1 MFIQT
6 QETPNPNS
14 LKFIPGRG
22 VSNDGPYE
30 FLNKNQTEIPILKN
44 ILSINGVTGIFL
56 SEGFLSINKSQDE
69 KWENIKHIVIS
80 HLNEFYDVGNEFIIN
95 KKTELNDHKKDH
107 GEIENKIIKILE
119 TKIRPAV
126 AKDGGDITFKEFKDG
141 KVTVILK
148 GSCSGCPSS
157 TLTLKQGVQNLLC
170 HYIPEVKEVLAV

>member
-14 LKFIPGRG
+14 LKFLPGKK
-22 VSNDGPYE
+22 VSIDGPYE

-56 SEGFLSINKSQDE
+56 SEDFLSINKSQDE

-80 HLNEFYDVGNEFIIN
+80 HLNEYYDEGNEFIIN
-95 KKTELNDHKKDH
+95 KNKKSEENKEF

-126 AKDGGDITFKEFKDG
+126 ARDGGDITFKEFKDG

-157 TLTLKQGVQNLLC
+157 TMTLKQGVQNLLT